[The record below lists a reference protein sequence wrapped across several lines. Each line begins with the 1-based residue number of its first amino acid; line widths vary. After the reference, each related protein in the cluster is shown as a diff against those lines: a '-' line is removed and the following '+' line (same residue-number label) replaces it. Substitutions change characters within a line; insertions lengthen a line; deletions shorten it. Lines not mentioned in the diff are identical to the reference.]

1 MSPCIPTPTLFP
13 CSPHTTPHFFS
24 FFPSQLSLYSSV
36 DPPTPTPPP
45 HHIFGL
51 ILFIKFM
58 VLILSPFYYAFV
70 SVITHNHNGRLNYNV
85 QLQSQSFAC
94 SPNFTHSPD
103 PSYNLLLIL
112 FPIWMTLLIP
122 SQLH

>member
-24 FFPSQLSLYSSV
+24 FFHSQLSLYSSV
-36 DPPTPTPPP
+36 DPTPPP

-58 VLILSPFYYAFV
+58 ILILSPFYFAFV
-70 SVITHNHNGRLNYNV
+70 SVVTHNHNGRLNYNV

-94 SPNFTHSPD
+94 SLKFTHSPD
-103 PSYNLLLIL
+103 PCYNLLLIL
-112 FPIWMTLLIP
+112 FPLDDTLNPP